1 MAQQFSF
8 DIASKPNFQEI
19 DNSINMSMR
28 EIANRF
34 DFKGSISSVKL
45 EENKR
50 IVIVSDDEFK
60 LKSVIDILQ
69 GKLIKRGISL
79 KFFEYGKIEQATG
92 GTVRQVINIK
102 SGIPQEKAKEI
113 NKMIKDKGIKVQ
125 TQIQGDQIRVI
136 SKSKDTLQTVITFL
150 RAANLDIALQFTNYR

>member
-1 MAQQFSF
+1 MASQSSF
-8 DIASKPNFQEI
+8 DIVSSPNFQEI
-19 DNSINMSMR
+19 DNGINMSMR
-28 EIANRF
+28 EITNRF
-34 DFKGSISSVKL
+34 DFKGSISSIEL

-50 IVIVSDDEFK
+50 IVVISEDEFK

-79 KFFEYGKIEQATG
+79 KFLDYAKVEQATAG
-92 GTVRQVINIK
+92 SIRQVINIK
-102 SGIPQEKAKEI
+102 AGIPQEKAKEI

-136 SKSKDTLQTVITFL
+136 SKSKDVLQEVIQFLKTV
-150 RAANLDIALQFTNYR
+150 NLDIALQFINYR